1 MSRLIKRY
9 GSRKLYDTSES
20 RYVSLEDLAAWVRE
34 GQEVQVLDN
43 STSEDVTV
51 ATLTQVISE
60 EGRKGQTFL
69 PSDLLHNLIRIGGQ
83 AVSSRVRKFQT
94 GVDRL
99 VKNSIDHLVP
109 VSGVRE
115 EMNILRKRLDEL
127 ESALTQAE
135 HSEPAKVERAVE
147 ESATNPKEK
156 AVSSE
161 AKSSSAS
168 KVATAEKPAKTN
180 STRTRKKAAGTK
192 APKKTVAKLSKEKQG
207 ANG

>member
-135 HSEPAKVERAVE
+135 HSEPAKVESAVE